1 MQKFTLPLQKF
12 ICVLLLICL
21 VKIGKSQSPAQTLR
35 LKDFA
40 IWGGGATANPY
51 NSTQG
56 VFITNTVNIE
66 GNIGSNHLIDIQN
79 NFTLKGSIYSGN
91 RVIFNDFA
99 KITGNNKSMRPI
111 INYAC
116 HPHSFQFRF

>member
-21 VKIGKSQSPAQTLR
+21 VKIGKSQAPPAQTLK
-35 LKDFA
+35 LTDFA
-40 IWGGGATANPY
+40 VWGGGASPNPY

-66 GNIGSNHLIDIQN
+66 GNIGSNHLVAYRLFCPEICQ
-79 NFTLKGSIYSGN
+79 GN
-91 RVIFNDFA
+91 RLSSDVDYGGIVA
-99 KITGNNKSMRPI
+99 SRSGK
-111 INYAC
+111 
-116 HPHSFQFRF
+116 QFDAALSG